1 MTLAH
6 QHLEGSPW
14 SLSGSTGTM
23 AAALAANSVVF
34 AMGAIADTARI
45 SQPIQ
50 RAPVEIE
57 AMRVTFTAIVA
68 ATTPVT
74 AGRFLRLFKGSDNA
88 QVLPTGGADITPIPK
103 RTKDQTADTGLQA
116 GVARIAT
123 TAALTTTGFT
133 RGSVPL
139 ATMDLTGLGAAG
151 SRFQFEFFFE
161 KRQGSPLWL
170 DPGEI
175 LVISNPSQIDA
186 ALTWQLTVDVDY
198 RSRDTM

>member
-1 MTLAH
+1 MNEAF
-6 QHLEGSPW
+6 HLDGSAW
-14 SLSGSTGTM
+14 SLTGTTGTM

-34 AMGAIADTARI
+34 AMGAVADPATGV
-45 SQPIQ
+45 SQTVK

-57 AMRVTFTAIVA
+57 ALRCTFTAIVA

-74 AGRFLRLFKGSDNA
+74 AGRLLQLFKGSNNA
-88 QVLPTGGADITPIPK
+88 QAMPTGGTALTPRPK
-103 RTKDQTADTGLQA
+103 RTLDQTQDTGLQ
-116 GVARIAT
+116 GARIAT
-123 TAALTTTGFT
+123 TAGLTVGTFT
-133 RGSVPL
+133 RDTVPL

-175 LVISNPSQIDA
+175 LVISNPAQIDA

-198 RSRDTM
+198 RSRDAL

>member
-1 MTLAH
+1 MNEAF
-6 QHLEGSPW
+6 HLDGSAW
-14 SLSGSTGTM
+14 SLTGTTGTM

-34 AMGAIADTARI
+34 AMGAVADPATGV
-45 SQPIQ
+45 SQTVK

-57 AMRVTFTAIVA
+57 ALRCTFTAIVA

-74 AGRFLRLFKGSDNA
+74 AGRLLQLFKGSHNA
-88 QVLPTGGADITPIPK
+88 QAMPTGGTALTPRPK
-103 RTKDQTADTGLQA
+103 RTLDQTQDTGLP
-116 GVARIAT
+116 GARIAT
-123 TAALTTTGFT
+123 TAGLTVGTFT
-133 RGSVPL
+133 RDTGPL

-175 LVISNPSQIDA
+175 LVISNPAQIDA
-186 ALTWQLTVDVDY
+186 ALTW
-198 RSRDTM
+198 